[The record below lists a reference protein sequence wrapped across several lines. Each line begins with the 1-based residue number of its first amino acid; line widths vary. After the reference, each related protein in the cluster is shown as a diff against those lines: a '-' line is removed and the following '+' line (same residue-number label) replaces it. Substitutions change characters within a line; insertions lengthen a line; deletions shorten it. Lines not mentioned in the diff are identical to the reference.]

1 MRHVV
6 VMTLTSSVG
15 LMALFLVDLAS
26 LFFLNLLGRTE
37 VTAAIGYAG
46 AISFTNLSLSLGLGI
61 AASALVSR
69 SLGAREFEKARRY
82 ATSALA
88 ATIAVAILI
97 AVLTALFTDP
107 LLAMLGA
114 TGEAAAE
121 ARRYLHTLMPGFPA
135 IAAAVSCS
143 FVLRA
148 IGDPTRAMYV
158 TLVAAAING
167 ALDPITILVLGLGL
181 QGAAVSTLVAY
192 LLSLLVGLYGVQRVH
207 RMLAPFRLDHFR
219 EDLRPVFAI
228 AIPAML
234 TQLATPFAAAYLTR
248 IAAQFGDEAVA
259 AIAIINRLVPVAFG
273 VIFSLS
279 SAVGPIIGQNYGA
292 GEFGRVRQ
300 SLHDSIV
307 FACTYTLLT
316 AFALFLLRNIVPA
329 IFNVHG
335 DTAALVTFYCTYVAV
350 SFAFTGAQFVA
361 QAAFNNLGK
370 PHWSTVTNWGRAT
383 IGTVPFLH
391 AGAMIAGAAGML
403 VGSALGSVI
412 FGTVAVAAAY
422 WLTSQIE
429 RTMHREGESRA
440 PI

>member
-15 LMALFLVDLAS
+15 LMALFFVDLAS

-37 VTAAIGYAG
+37 ITAAIGYAG
-46 AISFTNLSLSLGLGI
+46 AVSFTNLSLSLGLGI

-69 SLGAREFEKARRY
+69 SLGARELEKARRY

-88 ATIAVAILI
+88 ATTAIAILI
-97 AVLTALFTDP
+97 AVLTAIFTDP

-114 TGEAAAE
+114 TGGAAAE
-121 ARRYLHTLMPGFPA
+121 ARRYLLTLMPGFPA
-135 IAAAVSCS
+135 IAGAVTCS

-148 IGDPTRAMYV
+148 VGDPARAMYV
-158 TLVAAAING
+158 TLTAAAING
-167 ALDPITILVLGLGL
+167 VLDPITIFALGLGL

-192 LLSLLVGLYGVQRVH
+192 LVSLLVGLYGVQRVH
-207 RMLAPFRLDHFR
+207 RMLAPFRLQHFR
-219 EDLRPVFAI
+219 EDLRPVFDI

-259 AIAIINRLVPVAFG
+259 AVAIINRLVPVAFG

-300 SLHDSIV
+300 SLHDAII

-329 IFNVHG
+329 IFNIHG

-350 SFAFTGAQFVA
+350 TFAFTGAQFVA
-361 QAAFNNLGK
+361 QAAFNNLGR

-391 AGAMIAGAAGML
+391 AGAMMAGAAGML

-412 FGTVAVAAAY
+412 FGSAAVAAAY
-422 WLTSQIE
+422 WLTGQIE
-429 RTMHREGESRA
+429 RTMREAGESRA

>member
-15 LMALFLVDLAS
+15 LMALFFVDLAS

-37 VTAAIGYAG
+37 ITAAIGYAG

-69 SLGAREFEKARRY
+69 SLGARELEKARRY

-88 ATIAVAILI
+88 ATTAVAILI
-97 AVLTALFTDP
+97 AVLTAIFTDP
-107 LLAMLGA
+107 LLALLGA

-121 ARRYLHTLMPGFPA
+121 GRRYLQTLMPGFPA
-135 IAAAVSCS
+135 IAGAVTCS
-143 FVLRA
+143 FILRA

-158 TLVAAAING
+158 TLTAAAING
-167 ALDPITILVLGLGL
+167 VLDPITIFVLGLGL

-192 LLSLLVGLYGVQRVH
+192 LVSLLVGLYGVQRVH
-207 RMLAPFRLDHFR
+207 RMLAPFRLEHFR
-219 EDLRPVFAI
+219 EDLRPVFDI

-259 AIAIINRLVPVAFG
+259 AVAIINRLVPVAFG

-300 SLHDSIV
+300 SLHDAII

-316 AFALFLLRNIVPA
+316 AFALFLLRDIVPA

-361 QAAFNNLGK
+361 QAAFNNLGR
-370 PHWSTVTNWGRAT
+370 PHWSTVVNWGRAT

-412 FGTVAVAAAY
+412 FGSVAVAAAY

-429 RTMHREGESRA
+429 RTMREAGESRA